1 MRSNNGVIGP
11 AHRHGSI
18 LPAEGSPP
26 TSRSHHQDSECETSK
41 APTSSSPPTIR
52 SHQDSECETT
62 MASPAS
68 PPTAVPPAVG
78 HSSPTSRSHPRLGA
92 GGHNADD
99 SQRTLDDSLLP
110 ADLSPPTGGVKPQW
124 RRRRR
129 AGGEGGEGKDRM
141 RKEKRP
147 KTYVDDRRRGLRALL
162 DEMISSMVVTPKAR
176 SADCCCCGG
185 DRRSR
190 WLKERENGG
199 EK

>member
-26 TSRSHHQDSECETSK
+26 TSRSHHQDSECEASK
-41 APTSSSPPTIR
+41 APTSRSPMTSSSHPRHNFLPAGSSPPTIR

-62 MASPAS
+62 IASPAS

-99 SQRTLDDSLLP
+99 SQPTLDDSLLP

-124 RRRRR
+124 RRQRR

-147 KTYVDDRRRGLRALL
+147 KTYVDDGAGACALYL
-162 DEMISSMVVTPKAR
+162 TR
-176 SADCCCCGG
+176 
-185 DRRSR
+185 
-190 WLKERENGG
+190 
-199 EK
+199 